1 MSQDV
6 LREAIKKLQE
16 DLEKLTLEA
25 NKKKQAINVL
35 HETLGEKGP
44 YEIEGESKAQ
54 DIIRRSQ
61 FYGKTFP
68 VAAQEF
74 LQMRKDACTAEE
86 IYQGLEEGAFDF
98 PWETNDRLRNVAISL
113 SRNPEIFRKLPNN
126 TFGLSAWYQ
135 NGQPRRRRLRPP
147 GLEVEIESKDAGES
161 QDQLSG
167 STEEGKK

>member
-1 MSQDV
+1 MSEDV

-16 DLEKLTLEA
+16 DLERLTLVV

-35 HETLGEKGP
+35 YETLGEKGP
-44 YEIEGESKAQ
+44 YEIEAESITQ
-54 DIIRRSQ
+54 HIIKRSQ
-61 FYGKTFP
+61 FYGKTFA

-74 LQMRKDACTAEE
+74 LQMKNDSCTAEE
-86 IYQGLEEGAFDF
+86 IWKSLEEGAFDF

-113 SRNPEIFRKLPNN
+113 SRNPEVFRKLPNN

-135 NGQPRRRRLRPP
+135 NEQPRRRRLRLP
-147 GLEVEIESKDAGES
+147 GLEVEIESKDTGKG

-167 STEEGKK
+167 SAEEVEG